1 VGEAGV
7 NEFFLALPEALLR
20 NYSIGQLTP
29 QPALLVPR
37 TPLCNTVKHV
47 VHCVGNTTTTT
58 TTIATTVNQLQLF
71 KRGSDD
77 QSLTARCSVPEQQ
90 EHTKPRQKQIPKHAS
105 KRKRSS
111 SSSSSSNSNSSDTVK
126 TKAASLAAAAAAA
139 ETNTSANCRAAA
151 SSNESSKN
159 VKDPNVK
166 SPTLQ
171 LVQGNK
177 TNNRTCGG
185 SDNAVL
191 KRPRKGSAAVR
202 KTTAKIKTITRPR
215 QQRTLSSKS
224 TSKDTTTMDETS
236 STSHKKKASTRKRRR
251 TKSDKDDEDGNN
263 DKDNDNGKQPKT
275 LPVFAPTTAR
285 SRADLEL
292 FARTKVDILQAEYLS
307 NVQALRQKLEVL
319 QARSTSMTARHEIH
333 AKRDVDAQI
342 VRVENELTML
352 ESGNVLRKFK
362 REAACVLF
370 AYDNLVL
377 EQNADADGVAKKGV
391 EVVVQEDQANALP
404 PATLRSSTSRNLESA
419 RTVSDEASHSSL
431 NEEIADDNKEK
442 KAASS
447 DGGVEVSSIVA
458 DEDSGSVIERRRHV
472 SKPDMRVLT
481 RGQNHAAAVADS
493 FLERNGGLV
502 TKPMCCISDT
512 QCIRCQGQLVLDV
525 SSDLFVCVDCHFE
538 QSTTH
543 SSEHSIGYGNTSSV
557 TFNSCRYTRETH
569 FINYLDRFGGCVGS
583 EKITDELVFSVMKWM
598 KDRGVAADAVSAQ
611 IVTMALHDL
620 GYRELK
626 QHKVIIMA
634 RITGVKPKSFSPEQ
648 RTQLIDMFRQVSRA
662 FDELRRKGRF
672 PHRVNFLSYRY
683 TIFKFLEM
691 LTWGEEF
698 KASFEVLKGPGNLEN
713 QDEYWK
719 CICDYLDFHFIP
731 TAPLVQVHIDLLLP
745 HCAVCSQPKTLVC
758 ANCHN

>member
-1 VGEAGV
+1 MGEAGA
-7 NEFFLALPEALLR
+7 NEQFLALPEALLR
-20 NYSIGQLTP
+20 NYSIGQSTP

-47 VHCVGNTTTTT
+47 VHCVGNT
-58 TTIATTVNQLQLF
+58 VNQLQLF
-71 KRGSDD
+71 NRGSND
-77 QSLTARCSVPEQQ
+77 QSLLTARCSAPEQQ
-90 EHTKPRQKQIPKHAS
+90 KQKQIPKHAS
-105 KRKRSS
+105 KRKRN
-111 SSSSSSNSNSSDTVK
+111 SSNSNSSDTVK
-126 TKAASLAAAAAAA
+126 TKAASSAAAAAAA
-139 ETNTSANCRAAA
+139 SASETNTSANCLKAA
-151 SSNESSKN
+151 SSNRSSNN

-166 SPTLQ
+166 DPNI
-171 LVQGNK
+171 VQGNE
-177 TNNRTCGG
+177 TNNRTSGG

-191 KRPRKGSAAVR
+191 KRPKKGSAAAVK
-202 KTTAKIKTITRPR
+202 KTTAKLKTTTRPR
-215 QQRTLSSKS
+215 QQRNLLSKS
-224 TSKDTTTMDETS
+224 TSEDTTTMHETS
-236 STSHKKKASTRKRRR
+236 WTSHKKKASTRKRRR

-263 DKDNDNGKQPKT
+263 DKGNENGKQPKT

-319 QARSTSMTARHEIH
+319 QARSKSMTARHEIH
-333 AKRDVDAQI
+333 AKRDVDAHI
-342 VRVENELTML
+342 VRVETELTML

-362 REAACVLF
+362 QEAACVLF

-377 EQNADADGVAKKGV
+377 EQNGDADEVAKKGV

-404 PATLRSSTSRNLESA
+404 PATFCSSTSRNLESA

-431 NEEIADDNKEK
+431 NEEIVDDDNKEQ

-512 QCIRCQGQLVLDV
+512 HCIRCQGQLVLDV

-583 EKITDELVFSVMKWM
+583 EKITDELVVSVMKWM

-698 KASFEVLKGPGNLEN
+698 KTSFEVLKGPGNLEN

-719 CICDYLDFHFIP
+719 CICDYLGFHFIP
-731 TAPLVQVHIDLLLP
+731 TAPLVQVHIDLSP